1 MVSPKAKAVFARY
14 LQANRLRGSQQRD
27 LILDAF
33 LSMPPHLTAE
43 ELHRKVAHQDGGI
56 GLSTVYR
63 TLRLFCD
70 AGLAKQRHFQEG
82 KSCFEQAVGAHH
94 HDHLICD
101 TCGAIVE
108 FECQEIEDLQE
119 QIARR
124 HGYRL
129 THHRLEL
136 FGRCAGCGDGADGAG
151 RGGRRPVAARASG
164 KPSTRLSGKP
174 AK

>member
-1 MVSPKAKAVFARY
+1 MMPIVAKRKEKTLFRRY
-14 LQANRLRGSQQRD
+14 LQANGLKHSQQRA

-43 ELHRKVAHQDGGI
+43 DLHRRVSEVDPGI

-82 KSCFEQAVGAHH
+82 RSRFEQAFRARH

-101 TCGAIVE
+101 GCGEIVE
-108 FECQEIEDLQE
+108 FECLEIEALQVE
-119 QIARR
+119 MANK
-124 HGYRL
+124 HGFTL
-129 THHRLEL
+129 TRHRLEL
-136 FGRCAGCGDGADGAG
+136 FGLCPACQAAETART
-151 RGGRRPVAARASG
+151 RP
-164 KPSTRLSGKP
+164 
-174 AK
+174 